1 MFALHKRTTA
11 HMRVLLCF
19 LFLFLATHFSL
30 QPYHRHLA
38 HCCAPCVIAKLVFV
52 MAHAEEAAASP
63 AQPSPAPTPTPTAD
77 LEEIVLPSNVTKN
90 PKEIPTI
97 RRSIRRIE
105 DVIGQKPWEWL
116 AEFEPKQ

>member
-1 MFALHKRTTA
+1 
-11 HMRVLLCF
+11 
-19 LFLFLATHFSL
+19 
-30 QPYHRHLA
+30 
-38 HCCAPCVIAKLVFV
+38 

-63 AQPSPAPTPTPTAD
+63 VQPSPAPTPTPAAD